1 MRYMMFVMGNDD
13 YQAGK
18 PPSPQLMA
26 EIGKLAEEAQRSGK
40 LVMTEGLKPGAT
52 RITLKKGK
60 RQVTDG
66 PFAETKEMIG
76 GFAIF
81 DLASHEEALEHAQRF
96 VDAHERCGVKDF
108 LMEIRPMFG
117 PEDFGARPKPA

>member
-26 EIGKLAEEAQRSGK
+26 EIGKLSEEAMKAGK
-40 LVMTEGLKPGAT
+40 LVSSEGLKPAVT
-52 RITLKKGK
+52 RVRLAKGK
-60 RQVTDG
+60 RHVTDG
-66 PFAETKEMIG
+66 PFTETKELIG
-76 GFAIF
+76 GFAIL
-81 DLASHEEALEHAQRF
+81 DLASKEEALEYAQRF

-108 LMEIRPMFG
+108 EMQIRPMY
-117 PEDFGARPKPA
+117 